1 MSIKDN
7 TNYMSEKRT
16 TKFVVSKSTHYKT
29 FVESKSRHY
38 KLFSLKKR
46 TLQTFVVQ
54 ESKHCQLLQS
64 KKAHTTN
71 LCSLKKRTLQTFVM
85 KKRTLQTFVVLK
97 SEHYKLCSKKA
108 HTTNFCNK
116 KSGHYK
122 LFQWMAQTNIC
133 KQKSQKCAPWVL
145 LSLCCSP
152 LYKIPE
158 TKNRIW
164 SLQCFCTYPSYFP
177 TKYVA

>member
-1 MSIKDN
+1 M
-7 TNYMSEKRT
+7 
-16 TKFVVSKSTHYKT
+16 
-29 FVESKSRHY
+29 
-38 KLFSLKKR
+38 
-46 TLQTFVVQ
+46 LQTFVVQ

-64 KKAHTTN
+64 KKSAHYKPLQSKKANTTN
-71 LCSLKKRTLQTFVM
+71 FCNEKARTTNFCSL

-108 HTTNFCNK
+108 DNTNFCNK

-133 KQKSQKCAPWVL
+133 KQKFQKCAPWVL

-158 TKNRIW
+158 TKNRMW

-177 TKYVA
+177 IKYVP

>member
-1 MSIKDN
+1 M
-7 TNYMSEKRT
+7 
-16 TKFVVSKSTHYKT
+16 
-29 FVESKSRHY
+29 
-38 KLFSLKKR
+38 KKR

-71 LCSLKKRTLQTFVM
+71 LCNLKKRTLQTFVMKKRTLQTFVM

-108 HTTNFCNK
+108 DTTNFCNK
-116 KSGHYK
+116 KSRHYK

-133 KQKSQKCAPWVL
+133 KQKPQKCAPWVL

-158 TKNRIW
+158 NKNRIW